1 MTEPYIS
8 YADKQRQLEQDF
20 GNFERLHHAY
30 ELLFGQPLTVREG
43 QLQFSDTPSTP
54 QQRRDEKGLLTGE
67 LLRKNGT
74 PESFRQNPN
83 LLARFFEED
92 KFKGTRLT
100 QHQITFNIPKGG
112 DELGEIVLYNIT
124 ENVRETLI
132 QYGTSLP
139 TIQLKAGY
147 VTQQDLPL
155 VFLGEVTKIVETFE
169 GHTRVTRLTVK
180 TGVSNLQVFSTKS
193 FGAGTSLDTIIRFLI
208 QEMGLAYGTIYIP
221 RTESGEIV
229 VDKNFLV
236 NGNIY
241 SALKRI
247 EKDYGLQVWL
257 DDGTVNVTPEVRSLL
272 DDQFGFQNIERL
284 RLRSDATRQTLPSD
298 NSRFA
303 IPQTDDPEL
312 PFYIEQNPNKRA
324 LTGFDNFLPDRNRAA
339 IKKEPVEVLSTKNGN
354 IIGSP
359 VTEADSTLKLKDMV
373 NPPKVKV
380 KTQLNGNYKI
390 GQRVL
395 VESKF
400 VNNVY
405 EIKALRHVG
414 NYEGSN
420 WFTELE
426 MDLVDNWVVDI

>member
-1 MTEPYIS
+1 
-8 YADKQRQLEQDF
+8 
-20 GNFERLHHAY
+20 
-30 ELLFGQPLTVREG
+30 
-43 QLQFSDTPSTP
+43 
-54 QQRRDEKGLLTGE
+54 
-67 LLRKNGT
+67 
-74 PESFRQNPN
+74 
-83 LLARFFEED
+83 
-92 KFKGTRLT
+92 
-100 QHQITFNIPKGG
+100 
-112 DELGEIVLYNIT
+112 
-124 ENVRETLI
+124 
-132 QYGTSLP
+132 
-139 TIQLKAGY
+139 
-147 VTQQDLPL
+147 
-155 VFLGEVTKIVETFE
+155 
-169 GHTRVTRLTVK
+169 
-180 TGVSNLQVFSTKS
+180 
-193 FGAGTSLDTIIRFLI
+193 
-208 QEMGLAYGTIYIP
+208 
-221 RTESGEIV
+221 
-229 VDKNFLV
+229 
-236 NGNIY
+236 
-241 SALKRI
+241 
-247 EKDYGLQVWL
+247 VWL

-298 NSRFA
+298 SSRFA

-324 LTGFDNFLPDRNRAA
+324 LTGFDNFLPDRNRAV

-414 NYEGSN
+414 NYEGSD

-426 MDLVDNWVVDI
+426 MDLVDNWVVDR